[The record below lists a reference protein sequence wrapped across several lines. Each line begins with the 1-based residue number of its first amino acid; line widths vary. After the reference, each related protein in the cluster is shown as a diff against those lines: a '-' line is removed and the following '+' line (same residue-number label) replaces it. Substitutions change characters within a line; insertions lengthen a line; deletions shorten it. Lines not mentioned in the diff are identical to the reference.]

1 MTSPLLQF
9 LKANNLKQLDICRY
23 LDVSQPYI
31 SQVIRGKMK
40 LSQPIFNRLVNNDQG
55 WDITPLLNPAKS
67 PQLDASTPT
76 TDNAIEPEE
85 VESEAPRIL
94 PSSIVNQRDVDLYQW
109 YQENEDQTEFLNVDK
124 LTSGSDFA
132 IRVKSDMMYPR
143 IKPNDIIYVQ
153 KLHKGDKIIEN
164 VCYFLDTNQGSFIGF
179 VRVEDEQIF
188 CAGYCGKTVVT
199 LRKDDLFGVYRI
211 TNQISSYPV
220 KNEEQNVRS
229 LISRLETSDKRTDK
243 LIDEIDRLIK
253 ENAKAG
259 ERVDRALELFAQ
271 VCAKI
276 KNF

>member
-1 MTSPLLQF
+1 MIDIKQF
-9 LKANNLKQLDICRY
+9 IRINRLKQIEVCRF
-23 LDVSQPYI
+23 LNLSPAHLSLV
-31 SQVIRGKMK
+31 VNGKSH
-40 LSQPIFNRLVNNDQG
+40 LSSKQIDRLIHNDQG
-55 WDITPLLNPAKS
+55 WDITPLLKPAKS
-67 PQLDASTPT
+67 PQLDNTSTPT

-85 VESEAPRIL
+85 VESDGPRIL

-164 VCYFLDTNQGSFIGF
+164 VCYFIDTNQGSFIGF
-179 VRVEDEQIF
+179 VRVEDDQIF

-199 LRKDDLFGVYRI
+199 LRKEDLFGVYRI